1 MQEESNRCCKWY
13 WHWKRQRVE
22 LAVVGCVVELAVVV
36 THSGDLCVP
45 YDWDWHRK
53 LFTLW
58 QLGKASRLG
67 TGLRFGQ
74 AGNVGDDGLVCVC
87 VCVCVLW
94 KGVSKYVWITGV
106 GYYMETSMAK

>member
-1 MQEESNRCCKWY
+1 MVVWGWVCC
-13 WHWKRQRVE
+13 V
-22 LAVVGCVVELAVVV
+22 
-36 THSGDLCVP
+36 SGTQPRLSLSHLPASFVP
-45 YDWDWHRK
+45 PIDWDWHRK

-87 VCVCVLW
+87 VCVCVCY
-94 KGVSKYVWITGV
+94 GR
-106 GYYMETSMAK
+106 E